1 MCLCHMKEIKTDNNT
16 VRRRERKRE
25 IETNKPKKPAFRQKT
40 ALRGF
45 TG

>member
-1 MCLCHMKEIKTDNNT
+1 MKEIKTDNNT
-16 VRRRERKRE
+16 VRRREIK